1 MNIGVNPIYLLETLK
16 NRFLAMGGKLFENT
30 PFSDIVIHP
39 NGVIVNNQ
47 FTAKLLLDA
56 MEIFRQLANKRV
68 KKKNQMHFV

>member
-1 MNIGVNPIYLLETLK
+1 MSQNENK
-16 NRFLAMGGKLFENT
+16 NT

-68 KKKNQMHFV
+68 KEKNQMHFV